1 MAARIETAQ
10 RRFEYEG
17 ERLEDPGHDLT
28 PEMVM
33 ESYSGKYPELTN
45 GRVEGPEIDGDVA
58 VYTFS
63 TIVGKHS

>member
-1 MAARIETAQ
+1 MAARIETIQ

-17 ERLEDPGHDLT
+17 ETLEDFGHDMT

-33 ESYSGKYPELTN
+33 EAHSGQYPELTN
-45 GRVEGPEIDGDVA
+45 GRVEGPTIDGDVA
-58 VYTFS
+58 VYTFT